1 MFEFPQ
7 FSLITPELFLLGMIL
22 FTIVVH
28 LITPAS
34 KQMVVYTLVQ
44 FTLVVT
50 AVLCMGLFHHPK
62 AVTFSGH
69 FMLDPLGSLLK
80 CAMDMVLFG
89 VFVYSRDFLRSRQM
103 PWGEFYI
110 LGLFA
115 LLGMHALVSAGS
127 FVTLFLGLEL
137 FSLPLYAMIALQR
150 ESAVASEAAMKY
162 FVMGAVASGMLLYG
176 ISMVYGATKALD
188 MQMVFQTISALP
200 VEQTLILLF
209 GLVFMMAGIA
219 FKLGMVP
226 FHMWVPDV
234 YEGAPSVVTLFIATA
249 PKIAALGLAMRLLVD
264 TMPYYQ
270 VEWQQMLIAIA
281 LLSIGLGN
289 MVAILQTNLKRLLAY
304 SSVAH
309 MGYMSLGLIAGTPEG
324 YGAAVFYMMVY
335 VLMSL
340 GAFGMMVLLSK
351 LDKPMETMDDFR
363 GLHHR
368 NPWLAFLML
377 LMMFSMAGI
386 PPTVGFFAKMAVL
399 EALVSVHLVWMAAVA
414 IVFAIVGAY
423 YYLRVV
429 KVMYFDDAVDK
440 TPVVV
445 GAFDMRLALSVNGLM
460 VLALGLFPSGLF
472 MLCRG
477 VF

>member
-1 MFEFPQ
+1 MFEFPH
-7 FSLITPELFLLGMIL
+7 FSFMAPELFLLGMTL

-28 LITPAS
+28 LMLPAS
-34 KQMVVYTLVQ
+34 QRFVIYGLVQ
-44 FTLVVT
+44 LTVLGT
-50 AVLCMGLFHHPK
+50 ALLSGALFHHPK
-62 AVTFSGH
+62 AITFSGH
-69 FMLDPLGSLLK
+69 FVLDPLGSLLK
-80 CAMDMVLFG
+80 CAMDVALLV
-89 VFVYSRDFLRSRQM
+89 VFVYSRDFLRSRQI

-115 LLGMHALVSAGS
+115 LLGMHTLVSAGS

-137 FSLPLYAMIALQR
+137 FSLPLYALIALQR

-188 MQMVFQTISALP
+188 MQVVFQAISALP
-200 VEQTLILLF
+200 VEQTLILIF
-209 GLVFMMAGIA
+209 GLVFMTVGIA

-234 YEGAPSVVTLFIATA
+234 YEGAPSVVTLFIATV
-249 PKIAALGLAMRLLVD
+249 PKVAALGLAIRLLVD
-264 TMPYYQ
+264 TMPYYH
-270 VEWQQMLIAIA
+270 VEWQQMFIVIA

-304 SSVAH
+304 SSIAH
-309 MGYMSLGLIAGTPEG
+309 MGYMAFGLIAGTPEG
-324 YGAAVFYMMVY
+324 YSAAVFYMLVY
-335 VLMSL
+335 GLMSL

-351 LDKPMETMDDFR
+351 LDKPMETMDDFK

-377 LMMFSMAGI
+377 LILFSMAGI

-399 EALVSVHLVWMAAVA
+399 EALVSVHLVWLAAAA

-423 YYLRVV
+423 YYLRIV
-429 KVMYFDDAVDK
+429 KVMYFDEAMDK
-440 TPVVV
+440 TPLVV
-445 GAFDMRLALSVNGLM
+445 GALDMRLVLSLNGLM